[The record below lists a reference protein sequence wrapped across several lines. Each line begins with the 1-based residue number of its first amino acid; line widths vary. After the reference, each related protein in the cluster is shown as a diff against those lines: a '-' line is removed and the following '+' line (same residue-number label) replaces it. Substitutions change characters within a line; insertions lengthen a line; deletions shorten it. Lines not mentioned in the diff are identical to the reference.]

1 MALEDDLRERRQR
14 ISAATAKKSRA
25 EAEHDAA
32 VTRLEQA
39 KKTLKDEHGVETV
52 AEGKAKLAELKADL
66 DAALAEADEKLEAAG
81 A

>member
-14 ISAATAKKSRA
+14 IATASAKKSRA
-25 EAEHDAA
+25 EAEHDSA
-32 VTRLEQA
+32 VERLERA

-52 AEGKAKLAELKADL
+52 AEGKTKLTELKANL
-66 DAALAEADEKLEAAG
+66 DAAMAEADEKLEAAG

>member
-14 ISAATAKKSRA
+14 IATAAAKKSRA
-25 EAEHDAA
+25 EAEHDSAKE
-32 VTRLEQA
+32 RLTLA

-52 AEGKAKLAELKADL
+52 DEGRAKLIELKADL
-66 DAALAEADEKLEAAG
+66 DRTLAEADEKLEAAG